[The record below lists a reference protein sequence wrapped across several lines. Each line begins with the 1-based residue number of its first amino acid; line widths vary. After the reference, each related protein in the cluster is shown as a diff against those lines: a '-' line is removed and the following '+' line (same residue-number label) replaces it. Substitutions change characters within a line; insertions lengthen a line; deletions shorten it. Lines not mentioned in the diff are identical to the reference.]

1 MRAMQACAPPAKERP
16 AAKRPAGEEIRVR
29 GMVQGVGFRPTVWR
43 LAHDIGLIGQVRN
56 DADGVLIRAW
66 GDAALLD
73 RFVARLRDECP
84 PLARIDRIERRA
96 LAPDADV
103 EGFCI
108 VPSAGGH
115 VHTGVVPD
123 AMLCADCIADIRDPD
138 NRRFGYPFTN
148 CTHCGPRL
156 SIVLAIPYDR
166 ANTTMAAFPMCQACR
181 DEYENPA
188 DRRFHAQPLA
198 CPACGPHVWLEGADG
213 ALAAGPADAIQA
225 VGALLRAGRI
235 VAIKGL
241 GGFQLACDA
250 CNPAA
255 VARLRQRKRREKK
268 PFALMARDLAV
279 VRRYC
284 VPTQRECRLLQSPA
298 GPIVILAASERQEGD
313 AELAPDVAPGVRSLG
328 FMLPSTP
335 LHWLLMAATDRPIV
349 LTSGNASDEPQCI
362 ENADA
367 RMRLGS
373 IAEAFLM
380 HDRDIARRVDDAV
393 ARVVLDAPSV
403 MRRARGYAPA
413 PMLLP
418 PGFAGA
424 PAILAMGGEL
434 KNTFCLMRR
443 GEAIVSHHIG
453 DLEDALTHADYQRAL
468 VQYMTLFEHEPQCVA
483 IDLHPEYLSGKIGRE
498 LAIGRELP
506 LKEIQHHHAH
516 IAACMVENGVPL
528 DAPPVLGVA
537 LDGLGFGADGS
548 LWGGEFL
555 LADYRGATRLGR
567 FRPVAMPGAASA
579 IHEPWRNT
587 YAHLVAAFGWDLL
600 AARYGALAIVR
611 FLAAR
616 PRALLDAMMRRGVN
630 SPLASSAGRL
640 FDAVAAALGI
650 CQERAAY
657 EGQAAIELEALVD
670 QRVMREEGDARAY
683 PFALVPGE
691 VACLEPRPMWQAL
704 LDDLMQGTPPPV
716 IAARFHKGL
725 AIAVV
730 DMVSHLADVGYGIG
744 SGAAV
749 ALSGGVFQ
757 NRILLEQVAARL
769 GASGF
774 RVLSHRQVPANDG
787 GLSLGQAV
795 IAAAQALQANA
806 GAGVDQRSE
815 TCA

>member
-1 MRAMQACAPPAKERP
+1 MQACAQPAKERP
-16 AAKRPAGEEIRVR
+16 APARPAGEEIRVR

-56 DADGVLIRAW
+56 DSDGVLIRAW
-66 GDAALLD
+66 GNAALLD

-96 LAPDADV
+96 LAPDAGV

-123 AMLCADCIADIRDPD
+123 AMLCADCLADIRDPD

-156 SIVLAIPYDR
+156 SIIRAIPYDR

-225 VGALLRAGRI
+225 ASALLRAGRI

-255 VARLRQRKRREKK
+255 VARLRQRKRRERK
-268 PFALMARDLAV
+268 PFALMARDLTV
-279 VRRYC
+279 IRRYC
-284 VPTQRECRLLQSPA
+284 APTRRECRLLQSPA
-298 GPIVILAASERQEGD
+298 GPIVILAAGERREPG

-328 FMLPSTP
+328 FMLPGTP
-335 LHWLLMAATDRPIV
+335 LHWLLMAGTDRPIV

-367 RMRLGS
+367 RMRLDA

-413 PMLLP
+413 PIPLP
-418 PGFAGA
+418 PGFADA
-424 PAILAMGGEL
+424 PPILAMGGEL

-443 GEAIVSHHIG
+443 GEAIISHHIG

-468 VQYMTLFEHEPQCVA
+468 LQYMALFEHAPQRVA
-483 IDLHPEYLSGKIGRE
+483 VDLHPEYLSGKIGRE
-498 LAIGRELP
+498 LALGRALP
-506 LKEIQHHHAH
+506 LVEIQHHHAH
-516 IAACMVENGVPL
+516 IAACMAENGVPL
-528 DAPPVLGVA
+528 DARPVLGVA

-555 LADYRGATRLGR
+555 LADYRGFTRLGR
-567 FRPVAMPGAASA
+567 LRPVAMPGGASA
-579 IHEPWRNT
+579 VHEPWRNT
-587 YAHLVAAFGWDLL
+587 YAHLVSAFGWDRL
-600 AARYGALAIVR
+600 AVQYGALAMVR
-611 FLAAR
+611 CLAAR
-616 PRALLDAMMRRGVN
+616 PRAVLDTMMRRGVN

-650 CQERAAY
+650 CPERSAY
-657 EGQAAIELEALVD
+657 EGQAAIELEARVD
-670 QRVMREEGDARAY
+670 QRVMDEEGDARAY

-691 VACLEPRPMWQAL
+691 LACLEPRPMWQAL
-704 LDDLMQGTPPPV
+704 LDDLMQGTPPAV

-730 DMVSHLADVGYGIG
+730 DMVSHLADVSDGIG

-774 RVLSHRQVPANDG
+774 RVLWHRQVPANDG

-806 GAGVDQRSE
+806 GASEDQRSE